1 MPGTA
6 HRRGAE
12 RDPARALGAFRP
24 RPGVLATVP
33 GSTVFSLRGGVV
45 VVPRGV
51 PAPPR
56 PARAN
61 RLSGPAPEPLRRSP
75 RSSQAGDATRAP
87 ARMPP
92 RGAASVRAQQAPG
105 DEPPWGQDA
114 RL

>member
-61 RLSGPAPEPLRRSP
+61 RLSGPGARASATVAPVLAGRRRDTGP
-75 RSSQAGDATRAP
+75 C
-87 ARMPP
+87 
-92 RGAASVRAQQAPG
+92 
-105 DEPPWGQDA
+105 
-114 RL
+114 